1 MTDSHNAGES
11 NAQYKRVRM
20 QDCIILTTAQLCYLM
35 KNAFVDN
42 FHCTICIKTS
52 HCTIFTLHPNP
63 PSLETVHPGS
73 R

>member
-42 FHCTICIKTS
+42 FHS
-52 HCTIFTLHPNP
+52 IFTLHPNP